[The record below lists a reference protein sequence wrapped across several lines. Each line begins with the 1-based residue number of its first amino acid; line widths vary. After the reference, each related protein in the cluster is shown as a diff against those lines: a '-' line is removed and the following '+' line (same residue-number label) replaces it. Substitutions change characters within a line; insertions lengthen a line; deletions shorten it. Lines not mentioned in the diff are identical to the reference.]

1 MSPDISVCH
10 QYISV
15 TTGMYAY
22 DVKKPHIGDIHWYQK
37 TYVYTVTDIL
47 VAYMYTNIRRHMY
60 TELLTNRHIGDID

>member
-22 DVKKPHIGDIHWYQK
+22 DDMSPDISVCHQ
-37 TYVYTVTDIL
+37 YVSNSVYICLLISVYVTNMS
-47 VAYMYTNIRRHMY
+47 VTMYAYVS
-60 TELLTNRHIGDID
+60 